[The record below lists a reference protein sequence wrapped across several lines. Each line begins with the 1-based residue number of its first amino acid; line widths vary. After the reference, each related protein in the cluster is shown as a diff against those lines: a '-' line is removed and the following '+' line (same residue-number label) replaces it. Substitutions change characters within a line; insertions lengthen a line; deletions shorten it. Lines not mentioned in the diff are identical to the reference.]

1 MKCTTLLGGS
11 SLDKSK
17 VLTFIGF
24 SLRAKKLRCGVNAI
38 KTIKKSVKVL
48 ILCQTAS
55 NNTFDEAVKI
65 AKKLNSTLI
74 ISVDNKVED
83 IVNKE
88 RCKLIAVEDES
99 LAQAILDN
107 LDSQFVRYAGGYGIN
122 YGRK

>member
-1 MKCTTLLGGS
+1 MTLLGVNF
-11 SLDKSK
+11 LEKSK
-17 VLTFIGF
+17 ILTFIGF

-48 ILCQTAS
+48 ILCATAS
-55 NNTFDEAVKI
+55 NNTFDEVVKI

-88 RCKLIAVEDES
+88 HCKLLAVEDES
-99 LAQAILDN
+99 LANAILDN
-107 LDSQFVRYAGGYGIN
+107 LDSHFVKYSGGYGIN
-122 YGRK
+122 YGKKQ

>member
-1 MKCTTLLGGS
+1 ME
-11 SLDKSK
+11 KSK

-24 SLRAKKLRCGVNAI
+24 SLRAKQLRCGVNAI

-48 ILCQTAS
+48 ILCATAS
-55 NNTFDEAVKI
+55 DNTFDEVVKI

-83 IVNKE
+83 IVNKSH
-88 RCKLIAVEDES
+88 CKLLAVENES

-107 LDSQFVRYAGGYGIN
+107 LDSHFVKYSGGYGIN